1 MLSMTD
7 RDEAIFGLLAE
18 ASISV
23 PRASRTLSLQRTLA
37 VNRATYDPLPVH
49 HEAPPFL
56 SDRGAFVSLGR
67 TSIPY
72 SNPCSALRAVT
83 R

>member
-1 MLSMTD
+1 MVSMTD

-18 ASISV
+18 APISV
-23 PRASRTLSLQRTLA
+23 PRASCTYSLQHILIL
-37 VNRATYDPLPVH
+37 NPATYDPLSVH

-56 SDRGAFVSLGR
+56 SGRGAFVSFGPTL
-67 TSIPY
+67 TPY